1 MALAGIISIITLFGA
16 HLSAA
21 INGWLD
27 EKVSALAAQTLERN
41 VTDGHIE
48 PS

>member
-1 MALAGIISIITLFGA
+1 LIYLISMITLFGA

-27 EKVSALAAQTLERN
+27 KKINASTA
-41 VTDGHIE
+41 
-48 PS
+48 